1 MNDNYRLTV
10 HLDNVK
16 PVRVSTGKKTKDSK
30 GKMVDG
36 SRTVCYN
43 TISYYGKTKEDC
55 EKRLMEIQ
63 ADPSLTIKKGTNPDK
78 KHKWGKELYYISF
91 VN

>member
-1 MNDNYRLTV
+1 MKGNYRLTV

-16 PVRVSTGKKTKDSK
+16 KSSAATGKQVKGSK
-30 GKMVDG
+30 GKMV
-36 SRTVCYN
+36 SETKSVCYN

-63 ADPSLTIKKGTNPDK
+63 ADPSMTIKKGTNPNK

>member
-1 MNDNYRLTV
+1 MKGNYRLTV

-16 PVRVSTGKKTKDSK
+16 KTQGVTGKKVKGSN
-30 GKMVDG
+30 GKMIDETK
-36 SRTVCYN
+36 SMIRN
-43 TISYYGKTKEDC
+43 TMSWYFKSVEDC
-55 EKRLMEIQ
+55 EKKLSEIKGS
-63 ADPSLTIKKGTNPDK
+63 PEYKIKKGTNPDK